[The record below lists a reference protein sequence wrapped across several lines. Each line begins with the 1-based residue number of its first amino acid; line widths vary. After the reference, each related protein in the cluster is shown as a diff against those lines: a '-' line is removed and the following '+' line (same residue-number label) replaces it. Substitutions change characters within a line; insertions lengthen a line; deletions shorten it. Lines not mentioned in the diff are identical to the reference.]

1 MVDILALTL
10 THGLLLVAVWR
21 LLQRDELDRE
31 ARAEEDS
38 PGA

>member
-31 ARAEEDS
+31 ERAEEDS
-38 PGA
+38 PRA

>member
-21 LLQRDELDRE
+21 LLQRGDLDHE
-31 ARAEEDS
+31 APADEDS
-38 PGA
+38 PRA